1 MTMWVLTLILII
13 RVLTIQM
20 PLIIIKG
27 KVRNLS
33 KKVVLKYQVTQ
44 ISISLW
50 AMEFPLLLL
59 STSAY
64 LSIPFP
70 DWSDSKSFSSSDWS
84 LFDSSDSAI
93 KSYITTDI
101 VASSKERVDNGYI
114 NPQSKLIKHHSHHM
128 QLYQFLSQFFRI
140 KRTPFKGGGGCATF
154 WNQK

>member
-1 MTMWVLTLILII
+1 MGHGI
-13 RVLTIQM
+13 
-20 PLIIIKG
+20 PL
-27 KVRNLS
+27 
-33 KKVVLKYQVTQ
+33 
-44 ISISLW
+44 
-50 AMEFPLLLL
+50 
-59 STSAY
+59 TSALNIS

-128 QLYQFLSQFFRI
+128 QLYQFLSQFFTI
-140 KRTPFKGGGGCATF
+140 KRTPTLKGGGGCATF
-154 WNQK
+154 